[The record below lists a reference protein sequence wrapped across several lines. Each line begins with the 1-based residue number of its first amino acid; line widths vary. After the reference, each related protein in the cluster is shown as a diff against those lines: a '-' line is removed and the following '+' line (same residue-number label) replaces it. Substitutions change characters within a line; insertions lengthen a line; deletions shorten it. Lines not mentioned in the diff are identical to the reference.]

1 MRAWYRVCL
10 ALARIPMRG
19 LMRPQVEGREW
30 IPSSGG
36 LLVAANHL
44 SYWDPPVLA
53 HTLDR
58 EVHFL
63 AKEELFRVPVFG
75 SLIRSLNSIPVRRGM
90 ADLKGIQ
97 EAIAAVRGGGC
108 LLIFPEGSRSR
119 TGELMR
125 ARPGVGLLWSHTRV
139 PILPAYLSGTN
150 RVRRWA
156 AQRETVR
163 VRFGRPL
170 GEAELLA
177 GEELSSSR
185 AQYQRIADRAL
196 DAIVSLRTTPGVKA
210 APAPSERKGSTDGG
224 G

>member
-1 MRAWYRVCL
+1 MRAWYRGCL
-10 ALARIPMRG
+10 ALARVPIRG
-19 LMRPQVEGREW
+19 LMRPAVEGAAYV
-30 IPSSGG
+30 PDTGG

-53 HTLDR
+53 HVLGR

-75 SLIRSLNSIPVRRGM
+75 SLIRSLNAIPVRRSM

-97 EAIAAVRGGGC
+97 EAIAAVKGGGC

-119 TGELMR
+119 TGEFLR
-125 ARPGVGLLWSHTRV
+125 ARPGVGMLWSHTRV
-139 PILPAYLSGTN
+139 PILPACLAGTN

-156 AQRETVR
+156 VRREEVR
-163 VRFGRPL
+163 VRFGPVL

-177 GEELSSSR
+177 GEDLTSSR
-185 AQYQRIADRAL
+185 VQYQRIADRVLDTIAAL
-196 DAIVSLRTTPGVKA
+196 RRNTAGVRA
-210 APAPSERKGSTDGG
+210 ASDPSERKG
-224 G
+224 